1 MVKIKY
7 DSQLM
12 KTMSVFE
19 QVTHAKLKDAVD
31 QENRILFVTEENEAG
46 RAIGRH
52 HSYSEKLARLLKRK
66 IKIVEFNPDVKGFIR
81 NLVYPLNTRDIEESQ
96 GTITISSGDPETKRI
111 LIGRDAKNL
120 KDLRSVVKRFFD
132 IQEIRII

>member
-19 QVTHAKLKDAVD
+19 QVTHAKLKDAID

-52 HSYSEKLARLLKRK
+52 HSNSEKLARLLKRK
-66 IKIVEFNPDVKGFIR
+66 IKIVEFNPDIKEFIR
-81 NLVYPLNTRDIEESQ
+81 NLVHPLNTREIEETQ
-96 GTITISSGDPETKRI
+96 GTISISAGDSETKRI

-120 KDLRSVVKRFFD
+120 KDLTAVVKRFFD
-132 IQEIRII
+132 IQAIRIV